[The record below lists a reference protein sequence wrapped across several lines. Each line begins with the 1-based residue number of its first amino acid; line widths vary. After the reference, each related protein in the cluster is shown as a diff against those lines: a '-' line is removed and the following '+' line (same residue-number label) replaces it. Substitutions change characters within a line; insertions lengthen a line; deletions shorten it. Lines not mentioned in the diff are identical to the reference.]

1 MDKWEF
7 TWVALTPL
15 DQIQEVKDLGDQ
27 GWEPFAVTVD
37 EIRGYIVHLRRHLR
51 NYGASYTYTGASN
64 THIPASGTRGGGVS
78 TPGAKGRR
86 RGGAAPR

>member
-7 TWVALTPL
+7 TWVALIPL

-37 EIRGYIVHLRRHLR
+37 EIRGILSTFGATCVALAHLIPIYLQSGRAE
-51 NYGASYTYTGASN
+51 GA
-64 THIPASGTRGGGVS
+64 
-78 TPGAKGRR
+78 
-86 RGGAAPR
+86 

>member
-37 EIRGYIVHLRRHLR
+37 ETRGYIVYLRRHLR
-51 NYGASYTYTGASN
+51 RSSASNTYTGASN
-64 THIPASGTRGGGVS
+64 TIYLRAGRAEGRKYT
-78 TPGAKGRR
+78 GAKGRP